1 MTVLNLQVNAS
12 ANDAYQDSG
21 GTADITATSANVG
34 TGTAASSPDRA
45 VGLRFT
51 NVTIP
56 QGATINSATL
66 TQKKDSTEWSLVEF
80 TWRGQAADNAAAFS
94 NGEDLTARSLTTASV
109 SCSENTNHTDATFYS
124 LPAGADLKTIVQEI
138 VDRAGWA
145 SGNALVMLAIGDS
158 ANSFASDAYWQYDN
172 AAADAA
178 KLDIDY
184 TASSGVVS
192 RLALMGA
199 G

>member
-21 GTADITATSANVG
+21 GTADIVATSANYG

-66 TQKKDSTEWSLVEF
+66 TQKKNGTEWSLVEF

-94 NGEDLTARSLTTASV
+94 AGEDLTARTQTTASV
-109 SCSENTNHTDATFYS
+109 ACSENSNHADATFYS

-158 ANSFASDAYWQYDN
+158 TNSFASDAYWQYDN

-184 TASSGVVS
+184 TAAAGGSKQMTLLGV
-192 RLALMGA
+192 G
-199 G
+199 